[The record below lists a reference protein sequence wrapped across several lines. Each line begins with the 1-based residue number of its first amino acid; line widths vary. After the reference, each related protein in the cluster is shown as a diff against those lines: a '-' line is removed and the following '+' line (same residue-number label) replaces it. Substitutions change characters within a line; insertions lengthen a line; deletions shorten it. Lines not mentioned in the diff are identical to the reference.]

1 MLSSVRS
8 ETEVSMKRHWKPNH
22 QIRPMGTYVLI
33 TAGTGK
39 KALSRRTF
47 KLVILRRS
55 RRLVLFHAES
65 SSGTSAKLISPA
77 SWPRSA
83 KSNALSISWKSPDKL
98 GFGPRLGAQW
108 KAVRPRSS
116 NHVPQRAVDSRV
128 QNACSMPQCQQPC
141 TEIPTPPPPLPPQ
154 GRKVASLNAYQP
166 TIFKAQDA
174 EAMGCAS

>member
-128 QNACSMPQCQQPC
+128 YRNPN
-141 TEIPTPPPPLPPQ
+141 PPPLPPQ